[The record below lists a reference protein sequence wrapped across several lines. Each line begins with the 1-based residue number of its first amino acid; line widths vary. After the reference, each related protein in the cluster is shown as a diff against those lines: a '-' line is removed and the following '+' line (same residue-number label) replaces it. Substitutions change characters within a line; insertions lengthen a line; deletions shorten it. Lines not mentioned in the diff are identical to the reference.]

1 MNLEFIKEN
10 IILNNFSLSQV
21 NYEKLIIEMREDF
34 ISWLASMP
42 QKKVN
47 SKKIIDIFKWKGL
60 STWWINSLNKRDA
73 EVNNVLMKRIL
84 FMYLCKSNTGI
95 TNIITDDKVM
105 YNQLKINFPK
115 LQIKYKKK
123 LYAILKITLK
133 IF

>member
-60 STWWINSLNKRDA
+60 STWSINSL
-73 EVNNVLMKRIL
+73 
-84 FMYLCKSNTGI
+84 
-95 TNIITDDKVM
+95 
-105 YNQLKINFPK
+105 
-115 LQIKYKKK
+115 KK
-123 LYAILKITLK
+123 
-133 IF
+133 